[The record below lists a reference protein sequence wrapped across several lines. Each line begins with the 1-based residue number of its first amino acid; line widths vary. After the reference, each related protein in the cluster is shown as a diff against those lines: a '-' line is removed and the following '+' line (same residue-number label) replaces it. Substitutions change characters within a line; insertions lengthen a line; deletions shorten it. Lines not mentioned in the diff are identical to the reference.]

1 MLDGLLLGIE
11 VALSWQGLVMCAIGV
26 TLGTI
31 IGVLPGIGVL
41 ASVSLLMPVTFG
53 YPPAVGLIMLS
64 GVFYGAAYGGSTT
77 AILMNLPGTANTAVT
92 CLDGHPM
99 AQQGRAG
106 VALFITTIASFVGS
120 IAGAIVLAVLS
131 MPLANL
137 ARSFGAQEYLAVMV
151 LGIMASAAF
160 ATFGLAR
167 AMAMTALGILIGL
180 IGIDLNTGLERY
192 TLGLPSLFDGV
203 PIVAIAIGLFGLP
216 EVIGNLSSRNA
227 AKPPVI
233 SVTLR
238 EMLPEREDM
247 RRSTPSMVRGTLV
260 GSVFGILPG
269 AGSLLASFMSYA
281 VERNSSKTPEKFG
294 TGMIEGIAGPETAN
308 NAAIQTAFIP
318 TLSLGVPGDS
328 TMAIVLV
335 ALVFHG
341 IDPGPNFV
349 THHPDIF
356 WGLIVSFL
364 VGNLMLLVLNLPMIG
379 LWVRMLRI
387 PDTLLY
393 PSIVVF
399 SCIGVY
405 SVRMMPSDLLLMGGC
420 AVLGYLMRRMRLDAP
435 PLLLGFVLGPMMEE
449 HFRRTL
455 LLSRGDPSA
464 FVSTGLTWVIYLAM
478 FAMLGWSLWRGIVVK
493 RRLKA
498 AGTAG

>member
-1 MLDGLLLGIE
+1 MLDGLLQGVE
-11 VALSWQGLVMCAIGV
+11 VALSWQGLLMCAIGV

-41 ASVSLLMPVTFG
+41 ASVSLLMPITFG
-53 YPPAVGLIMLS
+53 YPPAIGLIMLS

-77 AILMNLPGTANTAVT
+77 SILMNLPGTANTAVT

-106 VALFITTIASFVGS
+106 VALFITTIASFIGS
-120 IAGAIVLAVLS
+120 IGGAIVLAVLS

-137 ARSFGAQEYLAVMV
+137 ARNFGSQEYLAVMV
-151 LGIMASAAF
+151 LGLMAAAAF
-160 ATFGLAR
+160 ATYGLAR

-216 EVIGNLSSRNA
+216 EVLANLSRRGDA
-227 AKPPVI
+227 PPPVI

-238 EMLPEREDM
+238 EMLPTREDM
-247 RRSTPSMVRGTLV
+247 RRSTPSMVRGGLV
-260 GSVFGILPG
+260 GCLFGILPG

-335 ALVFHG
+335 ALIYHG

-349 THHPDIF
+349 TQHPDIF

-364 VGNLMLLVLNLPMIG
+364 IGNLMLLVLNLPFIG
-379 LWVRMLRI
+379 LWVKMLRI
-387 PDTLLY
+387 PNSILY
-393 PSIVVF
+393 PAIVVF

-405 SVRMMPSDLLLMGGC
+405 SVRLMPSDLYLMAGC
-420 AVLGYLMRRMRLDAP
+420 AVLGYLMRSFRLDAP

-455 LLSRGDPSA
+455 LISRGDPAA
-464 FVSTGLTWVIYLAM
+464 FLSTGLTWGIYLLMIAM
-478 FAMLGWSLWRGIVVK
+478 VGWSLWRNALTRRRVK
-493 RRLKA
+493 AQA
-498 AGTAG
+498 AG